1 MTDTLTI
8 LRHQSNLLAKTWRA
22 DGTVAAYD
30 QAKFFTPATVPLAG
44 IADLSAQLAKLEHDP
59 HACVIRGVYRG
70 DAHAAEAG
78 LAPEGGRV
86 RRLLELFDD
95 QPHHWVLVEIDAY
108 EPITADPVRDAVAA
122 IDEYIATCLPDCFQG
137 AAYHWQLSNS
147 AGHATKDGVLKAHVW
162 FWLATAYTSGQLK
175 AWATATAVELDDA
188 VFNPVQIHYTAAPV
202 FDDGVAD
209 PVPLRSGFVPALLD
223 DAVALVIDPAVL
235 DQAQALKPRQRGDLV
250 ATDDP
255 VADLLFEQGRVLGEA
270 REGGL
275 IIACPWEDE
284 HSSDTTGSDSTVWFP
299 AGTNGYDKGHF
310 KCLHAHC
317 ADRLD
322 IEFFQA
328 IGYQEDTLAGFDV
341 VATTKPDGTPAPPPP
356 PAYERDGKGAILA
369 TVENVALACRR
380 PDECGA
386 FIGYDNFQGA
396 IMIAAAAGE
405 WRAFEDTDYTSL
417 RIALERGGFK
427 AVGRE
432 LARDVVELVAKEN
445 QFDSARVWLDGL
457 AWDGTRRVESFMARY
472 FGADDTSYTR
482 AAGLY
487 LWTALAGRVLEPGI
501 KADMVPIL
509 VGPQGLGKSSGV
521 AAIVPSPD
529 FFAEVSFN
537 DKDDDQARRLRG
549 KLIAEISELRGL
561 GTRDLEAIKAFVTR
575 THEQWVPKYREFA
588 TSYARRVVLVG
599 TTNQD
604 EFLADDTGNRRWLP
618 VRVGA
623 ADVAAL
629 QCDRLQLWAEA
640 RDLFL
645 VEGVAFRDAERL
657 AEQVHGEHTVSDPWE
672 DDIAKWLDTP
682 DDFESGA
689 TPRMREFLQVN
700 GVAAGALRLEARTF
714 GKREEMRI
722 GKCLQKLGYGRGQR
736 RIDGRKTKV
745 WLPLLAVLEP
755 LGTT

>member
-1 MTDTLTI
+1 MTDSLTI
-8 LRHQSNLLAKTWRA
+8 LRHQANLLAKTWRA

-30 QAKFFTPATVPLAG
+30 QAKYFAPASVPLAG
-44 IADLSAQLAKLEHDP
+44 IADLSAQLAKLEADP

-70 DAHAAEAG
+70 DAHAVEAG

-95 QPHHWVLVEIDAY
+95 QPHHWVLVEIDSF
-108 EPITADPVRDAVAA
+108 EPLTADPVRDATAA
-122 IDEYIATCLPDCFQG
+122 IDEYITTCLPACFHG

-147 AGHATKDGVLKAHVW
+147 AGHATKGGVLKAHVW
-162 FWLATAYTSGQLK
+162 FWLATPYTSAQLK
-175 AWATATAVELDDA
+175 AWAVATAAELDTS

-202 FDDGVAD
+202 FEDGVAD
-209 PVPLRSGFVPALLD
+209 PVPVRSGFVPALLD
-223 DAVALVIDPAVL
+223 DAVALVIDQAVL

-250 ATDDP
+250 VTDDP
-255 VADLLFEQGRVLGEA
+255 VADLLFEQGRVLGES
-270 REGGL
+270 REGAL
-275 IIACPWEDE
+275 IIECPWADE
-284 HSSDTTGSDSTVWFP
+284 HSTDTTGSDSTVWFP

-341 VATTKPDGTPAPPPP
+341 VPTVQPDGTPAPPPP

-380 PDECGA
+380 SDECGA
-386 FIGYDNFQGA
+386 FIGYDSFQGA
-396 IMIAAAAGE
+396 IMVAAVPGE

-417 RIALERGGFK
+417 RITLERSGFK
-427 AVGRE
+427 PVGRE

-445 QFDSARVWLDGL
+445 QFDSARVWLDAL
-457 AWDGTRRVESFMARY
+457 EHDGTPRVAGFMARY
-472 FGADDTSYTR
+472 FGTDDTPYTR
-482 AAGLY
+482 AVGLY
-487 LWTALAGRVLEPGI
+487 LWTAMAGRVLEPGI

-509 VGPQGLGKSSGV
+509 VGAQGAGKSSGV
-521 AAIVPSPD
+521 AAMVPSPD

-549 KLIAEISELRGL
+549 KLLAEISELRGL

-604 EFLADDTGNRRWLP
+604 EFLADETGNRRWLP
-618 VRVGA
+618 VRVGRV
-623 ADVAAL
+623 DVRAL
-629 QCDRLQLWAEA
+629 HRDHLQLWAEA

-645 VEGVAFRDAERL
+645 VDGVAFQEAERL
-657 AEQVHGEHTVSDPWE
+657 AEGIHGEHTVGDPWE

-682 DDFESGA
+682 DSFDGDA

-700 GVAAGALRLEARTF
+700 EVAAGALRLEARQI

-722 GKCLQKLGYGRGQR
+722 GKCLQKLGYARQLRRVRG
-736 RIDGRKTKV
+736 KPTKV
-745 WLPLLAVLEP
+745 WQAVAQPPE
-755 LGTT
+755 TTLV

>member
-1 MTDTLTI
+1 MTDSLTI

-22 DGTVAAYD
+22 DGTVTAYD
-30 QAKFFTPATVPLAG
+30 QAKYFTPASVPLAG
-44 IADLSAQLAKLEHDP
+44 IADLSAQLRKLEADP

-70 DAHAAEAG
+70 DAHAAEVG

-95 QPHHWVLVEIDAY
+95 QPHHWVLVEIDSF
-108 EPITADPVRDAVAA
+108 EPLTADPVRDATAA
-122 IDEYIATCLPDCFQG
+122 IDEYITTCLPACFHG

-147 AGHATKDGVLKAHVW
+147 AGHATKGGVLKAHVW
-162 FWLATAYTSGQLK
+162 FWLATPYTSAHLK
-175 AWATATAVELDDA
+175 AWAVATAAELDTS

-202 FDDGVAD
+202 FEDGVAD
-209 PVPLRSGFVPALLD
+209 PVPMRSGFVPALLD
-223 DAVALVIDPAVL
+223 DAVALVIDQAVL

-250 ATDDP
+250 VTDDP
-255 VADLLFEQGRVLGEA
+255 VADLLFEQGRVLGES
-270 REGGL
+270 REGAL
-275 IIACPWEDE
+275 IIECPWADE
-284 HSSDTTGSDSTVWFP
+284 HSTDTTGSDSTVWFP

-341 VATTKPDGTPAPPPP
+341 VQTIQADGTPAPPPP

-386 FIGYDNFQGA
+386 FIGYDSFQGA
-396 IMIAAAAGE
+396 IMIAAAPGE
-405 WRAFEDTDYTSL
+405 WRTFEDTDYTSL

-427 AVGRE
+427 PVGRE

-457 AWDGTRRVESFMARY
+457 AHDGTPRVETFMARY
-472 FGADDTSYTR
+472 FGTEDTPYMR
-482 AAGLY
+482 AVGLY
-487 LWTALAGRVLEPGI
+487 LWTAMAGRIMEPGI

-509 VGPQGLGKSSGV
+509 VGPQGAGKSSGV
-521 AAIVPSPD
+521 AAMVPSPE

-549 KLIAEISELRGL
+549 KLLAEISELRGL

-575 THEQWVPKYREFA
+575 THEQWVPKYKEFA

-618 VRVGA
+618 ARVGVV
-623 ADVAAL
+623 DVQAL
-629 QCDRLQLWAEA
+629 HRDHLQLWAEA

-645 VEGVAFRDAERL
+645 VGGVAFREAERL
-657 AEQVHGEHTVSDPWE
+657 AEGIHGEHTVGDPWE

-682 DDFESGA
+682 DSFDGDV

-700 GVAAGALRLEARTF
+700 DVAAGALRLEARQI

-722 GKCLQKLGYGRGQR
+722 GKCLQKLGFVR
-736 RIDGRKTKV
+736 RQTRVGGRKAKV
-745 WLPLLAVLEP
+745 WRLEVEP
-755 LGTT
+755 PGTALV

>member
-30 QAKFFTPATVPLAG
+30 QAKFFAPSSVPLAG
-44 IADLSAQLAKLEHDP
+44 IADLSAQLSALESDP

-70 DAHAAEAG
+70 DEHATAAG
-78 LAPEGGRV
+78 LAPENGRV

-95 QPHHWVLVEIDAY
+95 TPHHWVLVEIDSF
-108 EPITADPVRDAVAA
+108 EPLTADPVRDATDA
-122 IDEYIATCLPDCFQG
+122 IDEYITTCLPECFHG

-147 AGHATKDGVLKAHVW
+147 AGHATKGGVLKAHVW
-162 FWLATAYTSGQLK
+162 FWLATAYTSAQLK
-175 AWATATAVELDDA
+175 AWAVATAIELDTS
-188 VFNPVQIHYTAAPV
+188 VLNPVQVHYTAAPV
-202 FDDGVAD
+202 FEAGVTD
-209 PVPLRSGFVPALLD
+209 PVPVRSGFVPALLD
-223 DAVALVIDPAVL
+223 DAVALVIDQATL

-250 ATDDP
+250 VTDDP
-255 VADLLFEQGRVLGEA
+255 VADRLFEQGRVLGES
-270 REGGL
+270 REGAL
-275 IIACPWEDE
+275 IIECPWADE
-284 HSSDTTGSDSTVWFP
+284 HSNDTTGSDSTVWFP

-322 IEFFQA
+322 IEFFDA
-328 IGYQEDTLAGFDV
+328 IGYQEDTLAGFEALPTV
-341 VATTKPDGTPAPPPP
+341 QPDGTPAPPPP

-386 FIGYDNFQGA
+386 FIGYDSFQGA
-396 IMIAAAAGE
+396 IMIAAAPGE
-405 WRAFEDTDYTSL
+405 WRTFEDTDYTSL
-417 RIALERGGFK
+417 RINLERGGFK
-427 AVGRE
+427 PVGRE

-445 QFDSARVWLDGL
+445 QFDSARVWLDSL
-457 AWDGTRRVESFMARY
+457 AHDGTPRVETFMARY
-472 FGADDTSYTR
+472 FGTDDTPYMR
-482 AAGLY
+482 AVGLY
-487 LWTALAGRVLEPGI
+487 LWTAMAGRIMEPGI

-509 VGPQGLGKSSGV
+509 VGPQGAGKSSGV
-521 AAIVPSPD
+521 AAMVPSPE

-549 KLIAEISELRGL
+549 KLLAEISELRGL

-575 THEQWVPKYREFA
+575 THEQWVPKYKEFA

-618 VRVGA
+618 ARVGVV
-623 ADVAAL
+623 DVQAL
-629 QCDRLQLWAEA
+629 HRDHLQLWAEA

-645 VEGVAFRDAERL
+645 VGGVAFQEAERL
-657 AEQVHGEHTVSDPWE
+657 AEGIHGEHTVGDPWE

-682 DDFESGA
+682 DSFDGDV

-700 GVAAGALRLEARTF
+700 DVAAGALRLEARQI

-722 GKCLQKLGYGRGQR
+722 GKCLQKLGFVR
-736 RIDGRKTKV
+736 RQTRVAGRKAKV
-745 WLPLLAVLEP
+745 WRLEVEP
-755 LGTT
+755 PGTALV